1 MEGTA
6 ARLPIPRYG
15 ASQVVVPAP
24 GPGPGNWAGAPAAL
38 LADGV
43 MHLAYRVRRPEGEG
57 RGVDVV
63 VARSLDQVAFEP
75 VAAISKDLVAA
86 ESLERPALARTPDG
100 RWRLYLSCATPG
112 TKHWRVELLEAAG
125 LELLPAAQPRPV
137 LPGDDRT
144 AVKDPVILRRGWGW
158 EMWACI
164 HPLDDPDATDRM
176 WTNHGVSPDGLE
188 WRWDGVALRPR
199 GAGGW
204 DARGTRVSA
213 VWRRGGAWMALYD
226 GRASAAENFEER
238 TGLATGTSPVGL
250 AATGEGPVAASPHG
264 RGGLRYVSLVPLP
277 FGGYRLYYEATR
289 EDGAH
294 ELRTE
299 LVTTV

>member
-1 MEGTA
+1 M
-6 ARLPIPRYG
+6 
-15 ASQVVVPAP
+15 VVPAP

-38 LADGV
+38 LSDGV
-43 MHLAYRVRRPEGEG
+43 MHLAYRVRRPVEQG

-63 VARSLDQVAFEP
+63 VARSEDQVTFEP
-75 VAAISKDLVAA
+75 VVAISKDLVGGGIAGA
-86 ESLERPALARTPDG
+86 SGPGPRTPDG

-125 LELLPAAQPRPV
+125 LEALPAARPRLV
-137 LPGDDRT
+137 LPGDART
-144 AVKDPVILRRGWGW
+144 AVKDPVIIRRGSAW

-164 HPLDDPDATDRM
+164 HPLDDPEATDRM
-176 WTNHGVSPDGLE
+176 WTSHAVSPDGLE
-188 WRWDGVALRPR
+188 WRWEGIALRPR
-199 GAGGW
+199 GLRGW

-250 AATGEGPVAASPHG
+250 TATGEGPVAASPHG

-277 FGGYRLYYEATR
+277 FGGIPPLLRGHPGGRGSRA
-289 EDGAH
+289 AH
-294 ELRTE
+294 RAGDP
-299 LVTTV
+299 V

>member
-1 MEGTA
+1 MDGLA
-6 ARLPIPRYG
+6 APPPIPRFA

-24 GPGPGNWAGAPAAL
+24 GPGPGNWTGAAAAL
-38 LADGV
+38 LSDGV
-43 MHLAYRVRRPEGEG
+43 MHLAYRVRRPVEQG

-63 VARSLDQVAFEP
+63 VARSADQVAFEP
-75 VAAISKDLVAA
+75 VVAISKDLVGA
-86 ESLERPALARTPDG
+86 ESLERPALARSPDG
-100 RWRLYLSCATPG
+100 SWRLYLSCATPG

-125 LELLPAAQPRPV
+125 LEALPAARPRLV
-137 LPGDDRT
+137 LPGDAGT
-144 AVKDPVILRRGWGW
+144 AVKDPVIIRRGSAW

-164 HPLDDPDATDRM
+164 HPLDDPEATDRM
-176 WTNHGVSPDGLE
+176 WTSHAVSPDGLE
-188 WRWDGVALRPR
+188 WRWEGIALRPR
-199 GAGGW
+199 ASGW
-204 DARGTRVSA
+204 DSRGTRVTA

-238 TGLATGTSPVGL
+238 TGLATGTSQVGL
-250 AATGEGPVAASPHG
+250 TATGEGPVAASPHG
-264 RGGLRYVSLVPLP
+264 AGGLRYVSLVPLA

-299 LVTTV
+299 LVTPV

>member
-1 MEGTA
+1 MDGMA
-6 ARLPIPRYG
+6 APPPIPRFG

-38 LADGV
+38 LSDGV
-43 MHLAYRVRRPEGEG
+43 IHLAYRVRRPVEQG

-63 VARSLDQVAFEP
+63 VARSEDQVSFEP
-75 VAAISKDLVAA
+75 VLAISKDLMGA
-86 ESLERPALARTPDG
+86 ESLERPALARGPDG
-100 RWRLYLSCATPG
+100 RWRLYLSCATPA
-112 TKHWRVELLEAAG
+112 TKHWRVELLEAASLEG
-125 LELLPAAQPRPV
+125 LPTARPRLV
-137 LPGDDRT
+137 LPGDART
-144 AVKDPVILRRGWGW
+144 AVKDPVIIRRGSAW

-164 HPLDDPDATDRM
+164 HPLDDPEATDRM
-176 WTNHGVSPDGLE
+176 WTSHAVSPDGLE
-188 WRWDGVALRPR
+188 WRWEGIALRPR
-199 GAGGW
+199 ASGW
-204 DARGTRVSA
+204 DARGTRVTA

-238 TGLATGTSPVGL
+238 TGLATGTSPVAL
-250 AATGEGPVAASPHG
+250 TATGEGPVAASPHG
-264 RGGLRYVSLVPLP
+264 GGGLRYVSLVPLA

-299 LVTTV
+299 LVTPV